1 MWWAREVNPIS
12 GDCFASSAIRCCRV
26 DTVSGFDAPAMFPSN
41 DSATRHSLPS
51 PGSPRC
57 QFPCF
62 HGTMECSDVLR
73 PSHRTRLPSPGDT
86 MRRGLCVCSQ
96 RSRSP
101 DRGPG
106 VRHPVPSTG
115 NGAHGGVQD
124 LPGSWGTLMLLCRV
138 LRPRRDRCVRRLD
151 VIGAA
156 PAMSTTKAPTTTYLS
171 GLNGTASELAVYASC
186 GRLPEPARNTRFRLL
201 ANSAGWD
208 WLPTGFQRKVSALYP
223 YIASPFPKLC
233 LAQGHLRPRV
243 SWPCRG
249 RQMLLRPYSSRHPA
263 AFATMRRSARG
274 PGMTNGM

>member
-186 GRLPEPARNTRFRLL
+186 GRLPGQHATLASGCWPALPGGIDDPQGSNERFQLCIL
-201 ANSAGWD
+201 TS
-208 WLPTGFQRKVSALYP
+208 LP
-223 YIASPFPKLC
+223 PFPS
-233 LAQGHLRPRV
+233 LAWRKDSRRFQSELRPAFHV
-243 SWPCRG
+243 AG
-249 RQMLLRPYSSRHPA
+249 VKTGIVLAAHGLLNCHR
-263 AFATMRRSARG
+263 FLLG
-274 PGMTNGM
+274 F